1 MRMGATGHGHGN
13 FFTEKE
19 IGMFAEDFRTIDG
32 VVVRQG
38 DDGHAA
44 LLAAIVNGGGLVVR
58 LLAEPGQAR
67 RVAHAGSSGVKVKVA
82 SHEYMLDA
90 RYEQSMKST
99 TNKHESW
106 HGTH

>member
-1 MRMGATGHGHGN
+1 
-13 FFTEKE
+13 
-19 IGMFAEDFRTIDG
+19 MFAECFRAIDG

-44 LLAAIVNGGGLVVR
+44 LFAPVVNRGGLVVR
-58 LLAEPGQAR
+58 LLAEPGKAR
-67 RVAHAGSSGVKVKVA
+67 GVAHAGSSGVEMEVA

-90 RYEQSMKST
+90 GYEQSMKSA